1 MHPYQTKLNN
11 TCHNSFCALVAVNYG
26 CNNTLYHINLLVQG
40 FDSVHMVYQT
50 IHHRFCPQSKL
61 RFVTN
66 AAFVF
71 FLL

>member
-1 MHPYQTKLNN
+1 MLNNRLWTAIMHPYQTKLNN

-50 IHHRFCPQSKL
+50 IHHRFVLNPSY
-61 RFVTN
+61 V
-66 AAFVF
+66 
-71 FLL
+71 